1 MDQLHRLDPETWNRR
16 EHFAH
21 YLHRVPCTYSV
32 TVNIEVT
39 KLRSSARALGRKTY
53 PTQIYL
59 LASAVNR
66 FRELRMALDANG
78 EPGCWDVVHPSYTV
92 FNTDTETFSALWTR
106 YSPDFATFHAAVVR
120 DIERYRTAT
129 TLFPQSDMPPNTFDV
144 SSLPWLEF
152 SAFNLNIDGGSK
164 HLLPIFTIGK
174 YVEDDAGRTF
184 MPLAVQLHHAA
195 ADGYHAARF
204 VETVQA
210 MADDG
215 ERWLA

>member
-1 MDQLHRLDPETWNRR
+1 MDQLHRLDPDSWNRQ

-32 TVNIEVT
+32 TVNIDVT
-39 KLRSSARALGRKTY
+39 TLRSRAREMGRKTY

-66 FRELRMALDANG
+66 FRELRMGMDADD
-78 EPGCWDVVHPSYTV
+78 EPGCWDVVHPCYTV
-92 FNTDTETFSALWTR
+92 FNTEAETFSGIWTP
-106 YSPDFATFHAAVVR
+106 YSPDFVTFHSDVVN
-120 DIERYRTAT
+120 DIERHRTAT
-129 TLFPQSDMPPNTFDV
+129 ALFPQVDMPPNVFDV

-152 SAFNLNIDGGSK
+152 SAFNLNIDGGSR

-174 YVEDDAGRTF
+174 YVEDDAGAML

-204 VETVQA
+204 VEAVQA
-210 MADDG
+210 MADNS
-215 ERWLA
+215 ESWLT